1 MPVIGDTPRTSGIS
15 EHEQSPGS
23 ASCGLC
29 IWTHAHDAPGTS
41 LKAQESTYQQPHGLL
56 PGSLEASIMRII
68 REIIFARLDKELIVK

>member
-1 MPVIGDTPRTSGIS
+1 M
-15 EHEQSPGS
+15 
-23 ASCGLC
+23 
-29 IWTHAHDAPGTS
+29 HAHDAPGTS